1 MGDTPSKQSD
11 EYISN
16 IPLILEENNKKAK
29 KNNIKEKV
37 IVEDKLEDKFKY
49 KVVVYDDK

>member
-11 EYISN
+11 EYISK

-29 KNNIKEKV
+29 KNIKEKV
-37 IVEDKLEDKFKY
+37 IGEDKLEDKFKF
-49 KVVVYDDK
+49 KIVMSEEK